1 MAKDDGLLLSARGGE
16 DDESRSSPAVETPA
30 ATPTP
35 AAETTPSAGHGSGS
49 SAVRPPSTSIA
60 HSGEVEATIEAELTR
75 RGGEGTASAVG
86 SGYAIG
92 EILGRGGEGEVR
104 AARQLAFDRV
114 VAVKQV
120 RRDGLDANKLR
131 RFHAEALITALLEH
145 PHIIPIYDFR
155 VDDGGDLQLVMKQIK
170 GMTWKDLLRPRTEAH
185 QARAAKLHRADHL
198 DILLK
203 VCDALAFAH
212 ARGFIHRDL
221 KPENVMVGEH
231 GEVLV
236 MDWGCAVSFRDPPP
250 HALIPTV
257 RDLEAVSGTPAFM
270 APEQARNDTARMG
283 VASDVY
289 LLGGILYQILTGRP
303 PHRGST
309 VREAMGA
316 AMRGEVVPPGERIG
330 KAVDEELSAIAMAAL
345 AADPAERTQDV
356 PTFAAALRGY
366 RDHVEALALL
376 REARK
381 RLQGTKRDTVE
392 AEDSFRRAL
401 SACEQAIEIW
411 PEHVGARK
419 LLLKTA
425 LAYAQHGLTHGSY
438 RTARTM
444 ATTALATADAL
455 GEAAAKAEAE
465 ALSKRAVR
473 AEAESRSRERAL
485 RRTRTVLN
493 WGGPILT
500 TLLAVGLVWA
510 WSTSKRAQSALAQA
524 QTNLEAFTAER
535 DQRLDRERLA
545 IPALVAQAREAVGA
559 RDFDTALRSVG
570 AALDFDPD
578 HEAARLLH
586 ARVLIVLGRRDEAV
600 ADLERHLAAKPADA
614 DSKRLRDLLRHGGDD
629 AKTQQAIADLFL
641 KQGASAEAE
650 ALFTGVDQQEAVWR
664 DRLTAAWPGFDQR
677 WLIRRED
684 GTFALAVP
692 RGRAGAV
699 TSLDPLK
706 GMPLVSIDLFGARRL
721 RDLAPLAGMP
731 LEEVRLTSCGIRDLS
746 SLAGMRLR
754 TLEVGGGE
762 ISDLAPLRGMPL
774 EEVDLSGNTFTTLEP
789 LAGMKLRRLNLWDCA
804 GISDLAP
811 LRNAALEWLS
821 LGGERVET
829 APKVVSLRPLEGQAI
844 HYLDLRGN
852 RQISD
857 FSILTTIRP
866 KRLILDGT
874 RISDLSPFWSMGLTQ
889 LSIRG
894 TEVQDIGPVA
904 RHPLTQVDLDMRIVR
919 GMDDLRANPT
929 IVQVNRMP
937 AGEFWALRDVG
948 VALAA
953 RNEGFTWN
961 ITGKVE
967 DGAVV
972 ELDINRC
979 QASELAPLSMLK
991 LRRLVAW
998 SNPLA
1003 DGRPLRGMPLRE
1015 AILDACPITDVDWLD
1030 QSPIE
1035 ELRISG
1041 SKVSNLA
1048 PLRRKP
1054 LRLIHLSGSK
1064 VGDLRP
1070 VLQDQLEEITCT
1082 PKDID
1087 PVSLKTL
1094 RGMKSVKRI
1103 GVAYNQIWPA
1113 DEFWQRFD
1121 RGDFK

>member
-1 MAKDDGLLLSARGGE
+1 MANDDGLLLSARGE
-16 DDESRSSPAVETPA
+16 DDDSRSAPAVETPSSS
-30 ATPTP
+30 TPG
-35 AAETTPSAGHGSGS
+35 AGSGS
-49 SAVRPPSTSIA
+49 GAAVVRPPSTAITA
-60 HSGEVEATIEAELTR
+60 PGEVEATIEAELTR
-75 RGGEGTASAVG
+75 RGGEGSASAVG

-170 GMTWKDLLRPRTEAH
+170 GVTWKDLLRPRTEAH
-185 QARAAKLHRADHL
+185 QARATRLNRADHL

-203 VCDALAFAH
+203 VCDAMAFAH

-250 HALIPTV
+250 HDLIPTV

-270 APEQARNDTARMG
+270 APEQARNEIARMG
-283 VASDVY
+283 VVSDVY

-316 AMRGEVVPPGERIG
+316 AVRGEVVPPGERIG

-345 AADPAERTQDV
+345 AADPAERTPDV

-381 RLQGTKRDTVE
+381 RLHGTKRDTVE

-411 PEHVGARK
+411 PEHVGGRK

-425 LAYAQHGLTHGSY
+425 LAYAQHGLTHGAY

-444 ATTALATADAL
+444 ATTALTAAETL
-455 GEAAAKAEAE
+455 GEASAKAEAE
-465 ALSKRAVR
+465 ALAKRAVR
-473 AEAESRSRERAL
+473 GEAESRSRERTL

-500 TLLAVGLVWA
+500 ALLAVGLVWA
-510 WSTSKRAQSALAQA
+510 WSTSKRAQKALAQA

-559 RDFDTALRSVG
+559 RDFATALDSVG
-570 AALDFDPD
+570 AALDFDPG
-578 HEAARLLH
+578 HEAARLLR
-586 ARVLIVLGRRDEAV
+586 ARVLIVLGRREEAV
-600 ADLERHLAAKPADA
+600 ADLEHQVAAKPTDA

-629 AKTQQAIADLFL
+629 AKTQQAIADIFL

-664 DRLTAAWPGFDQR
+664 DRIAAAWPGFDQR
-677 WLIRRED
+677 WLVRRED
-684 GTFALAVP
+684 GTFALTVP
-692 RGRAGAV
+692 RGQASAV
-699 TSLDPLK
+699 TTLDAFRSV
-706 GMPLVSIDLFGARRL
+706 PLVSCEITYARRL
-721 RDLAPLAGMP
+721 RDLSPLAGMP
-731 LEEVRLTSCGIRDLS
+731 LEILRLTGCGIRDLS
-746 SLAGMRLR
+746 PVHGMPLR
-754 TLEVGGGE
+754 ILEVGGGE
-762 ISDLAPLRGMPL
+762 ISDLSPLRGMPL
-774 EEVDLSGNTFTTLEP
+774 EELDLSGNKATDLEP
-789 LAGMKLRRLNLWDCA
+789 LGGMKLRRLNLWDCG

-811 LRNAALEWLS
+811 LRGARLEWLS
-821 LGGERVET
+821 IGGLRPET
-829 APKVVSLRPLEGQAI
+829 TPRVVSLRPLEGQSI

-852 RQISD
+852 RDISD

-866 KRLILDGT
+866 KRLLLDST

-894 TEVQDIGPVA
+894 TEIQDIGPVA
-904 RHPLTQVDLDMRIVR
+904 RHPLTQLDLDLRLTR
-919 GMDDLRANPT
+919 GMEDLRENQT
-929 IVQVNRMP
+929 LTQINRMP

-948 VALAA
+948 AGLAA

-979 QASELAPLSMLK
+979 QVSELGPLRSLK

-1003 DGRPLRGMPLRE
+1003 DGRPLRGLPLRE
-1015 AILDACPITDVDWLD
+1015 VVLDGCPLTDVDWLD
-1030 QSPIE
+1030 QAPIE
-1035 ELRISG
+1035 ELRISS

-1054 LRLIHLSGSK
+1054 LRLLHLSGTK
-1064 VGDLRP
+1064 VSDLRP
-1070 VLQDQLEEITCT
+1070 VLQAQLEEVTCT
-1082 PKDID
+1082 PKEID
-1087 PVSLKTL
+1087 APSLQAL
-1094 RGMKSVKRI
+1094 RGLKSVKRI
-1103 GVAYNQIWPA
+1103 GIAYNQIWPA
-1113 DEFWQRFD
+1113 AEFWQRFD